1 MKKRL
6 LSAILFLSF
15 CLVGLW
21 AKEDIRI
28 INPVLPGDR
37 PDPSIIKIDGVY
49 WAAATS
55 NEWSPLFPIFK
66 SKDMQ
71 NWELVNYV
79 FPGGAP
85 EWH

>member
-37 PDPSIIKIDGVY
+37 PDPSITLIPQHYYKY
-49 WAAATS
+49 NFLST
-55 NEWSPLFPIFK
+55 
-66 SKDMQ
+66 
-71 NWELVNYV
+71 
-79 FPGGAP
+79 
-85 EWH
+85 

>member
-28 INPVLPGDR
+28 INPVLPGDHR
-37 PDPSIIKIDGVY
+37 GEDAPSYGVV
-49 WAAATS
+49 
-55 NEWSPLFPIFK
+55 L
-66 SKDMQ
+66 
-71 NWELVNYV
+71 
-79 FPGGAP
+79 
-85 EWH
+85 

>member
-37 PDPSIIKIDGVY
+37 PDPSIIKIDEIGRAHV
-49 WAAATS
+49 
-55 NEWSPLFPIFK
+55 
-66 SKDMQ
+66 
-71 NWELVNYV
+71 
-79 FPGGAP
+79 
-85 EWH
+85 